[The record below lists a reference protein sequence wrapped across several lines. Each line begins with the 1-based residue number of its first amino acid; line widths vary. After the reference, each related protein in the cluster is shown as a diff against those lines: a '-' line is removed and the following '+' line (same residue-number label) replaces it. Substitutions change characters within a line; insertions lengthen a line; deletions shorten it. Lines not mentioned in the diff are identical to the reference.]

1 MAETAE
7 TAEFRFFNKKHIF
20 QKKFTAT
27 RPKYLT
33 LQLMDIVFFAPNY
46 SNNTTVTPV
55 NYLGDGAGNGLDPP
69 PPTCPNMPK
78 HA

>member
-1 MAETAE
+1 MLKTSHTKWASKNRVYGFETGAHAETAE

-20 QKKFTAT
+20 QKKITAT

-55 NYLGDGAGNGLDPP
+55 N
-69 PPTCPNMPK
+69 
-78 HA
+78 